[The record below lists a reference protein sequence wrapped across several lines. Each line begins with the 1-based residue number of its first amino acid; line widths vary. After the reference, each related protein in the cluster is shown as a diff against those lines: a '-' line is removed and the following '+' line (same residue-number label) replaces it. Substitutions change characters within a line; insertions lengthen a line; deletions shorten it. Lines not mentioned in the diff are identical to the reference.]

1 MSVTTR
7 EWEHQVGRRL
17 KLRDLHI
24 LAAVVQCGSMAK
36 AASQLAMSQPA
47 VSEAIASLE
56 SALGVR
62 LLDRLPRGIAPTLYA
77 HALLKRGQ
85 VVFDEL
91 RQGIR
96 EIEFLAD
103 PTIGEVRLACPETF
117 AAGLLPE
124 AIDRL
129 SRQYPKIVIR
139 VDQPDTRSLGFQELR
154 ERSVDL
160 ILVRRPKSLID
171 DDLNMDTLL
180 DDTHRVVVGANN
192 PLARRRRIALKDI
205 VNEPWILPPNIVV
218 GELIAEAFAAKGLA
232 VPAERVNSSSIML
245 RNRLLATGRYVTIL
259 TDSVLRYNA
268 KVWSLRILPIQLQ
281 ISPRPLA
288 VVTLKHRTLS
298 PAVRLFIDQLKAV
311 ATSLRE
317 TNLKNHDC
325 NCRVRHAAKK

>member
-7 EWEHQVGRRL
+7 EWEYRVGRRL

-36 AASQLAMSQPA
+36 AAAQLAMSQPT

-56 SALGVR
+56 SVFGVR
-62 LLDRLPRGIAPTLYA
+62 LLDRLPRGIEPTVYA

-103 PTIGEVRLACPETF
+103 PAVGEVRVACPETF
-117 AAGLLPE
+117 AAGLLPD

-129 SRQYPKIVIR
+129 SRRYPKIVIR
-139 VDQPDTRSLGFQELR
+139 VDQPDTQTLGFQELR

-160 ILVRRPKSLID
+160 VLARRPRTLLEV
-171 DDLNMDTLL
+171 DLHIESLL
-180 DDTHRVVVGANN
+180 DDRHRVVVGANN
-192 PLARRRRIALKDI
+192 PLARRRRIMLTDL
-205 VNEPWILPPNIVV
+205 VNEPWILPPNLVV
-218 GELIAEAFAAKGLA
+218 GELITEAFAAKGLET
-232 VPAERVNSSSIML
+232 PAERVNSSSIML

-259 TDSVLRYNA
+259 TESVIRYNA
-268 KVWSLRILPIQLQ
+268 KVWSLKVLPIDLDLV
-281 ISPRPLA
+281 PRPLA
-288 VVTLKHRTLS
+288 VVTLKHRTIS
-298 PAVRLFIDQLKAV
+298 PAVTLFIDQLRIV
-311 ATSLRE
+311 AASLQGGRSG
-317 TNLKNHDC
+317 
-325 NCRVRHAAKK
+325 